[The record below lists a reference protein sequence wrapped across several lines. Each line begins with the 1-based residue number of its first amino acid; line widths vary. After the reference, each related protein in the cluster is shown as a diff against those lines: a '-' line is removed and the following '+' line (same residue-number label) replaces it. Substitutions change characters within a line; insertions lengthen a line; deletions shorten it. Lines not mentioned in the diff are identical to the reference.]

1 MRLIANKPCSFG
13 GKKFY
18 IGNEIPENLVA
29 DARLQEKMGVITIVN
44 DNMGV
49 ADKQSAT
56 LFTQE
61 QVDKMLAEA
70 IEEAVNNTITE
81 MKQKQKEL
89 QEALQQSA
97 AERKEVD
104 SEILMETVIIDI
116 VIDSDGENEQHM
128 TVWAKSEEIQQ
139 VFSIMQLNAD
149 EGAKAIADV
158 KSENVLI
165 LLHAADSRKTVKNAA
180 KEQADKLFSI
190 KAASSESTSSNEA
203 TGTNTEGVDT

>member
-104 SEILMETVIIDI
+104 SETLMETVMIDI

-190 KAASSESTSSNEA
+190 KAASNESTSGNKA

>member
-1 MRLIANKPCSFG
+1 
-13 GKKFY
+13 
-18 IGNEIPENLVA
+18 
-29 DARLQEKMGVITIVN
+29 MGVITIVN
-44 DNMGV
+44 DSMGV

-81 MKQKQKEL
+81 MEQKQKEL

-104 SEILMETVIIDI
+104 SETLMETVMIDI
-116 VIDSDGENEQHM
+116 VIDSDRENEQHM
-128 TVWAKSEEIQQ
+128 TVLAKSEEIQQ
-139 VFSIMQLNAD
+139 VFSIMQLNVD

-190 KAASSESTSSNEA
+190 KAASNESTSGNKA

>member
-13 GKKFY
+13 GRKFY

-29 DARLQEKMGVITIVN
+29 DAKLQEKMGVITIVN

-49 ADKQSAT
+49 SGEQSGT

-81 MKQKQKEL
+81 MEQKQKEL
-89 QEALQQSA
+89 QEVLQQSIT
-97 AERKEVD
+97 ERKEVD
-104 SEILMETVIIDI
+104 SEILMETVMIDI

-139 VFSIMQLNAD
+139 VFSIMQLNVD
-149 EGAKAIADV
+149 EGVKAIADV

-180 KEQADKLFSI
+180 KEQADKLFSRTV
-190 KAASSESTSSNEA
+190 SNESTSSNEA
-203 TGTNTEGVDT
+203 TGTNAEGVDT

>member
-104 SEILMETVIIDI
+104 SEILMETVMIDI

-128 TVWAKSEEIQQ
+128 TVLAKSEEIQQ
-139 VFSIMQLNAD
+139 VFSIMQLNVD

-180 KEQADKLFSI
+180 KEQADKLFSRT
-190 KAASSESTSSNEA
+190 ASNESTSGNKA

>member
-49 ADKQSAT
+49 SGGQSGT

-81 MKQKQKEL
+81 MEQKQKEL
-89 QEALQQSA
+89 QEVLQQSA

>member
-97 AERKEVD
+97 AERKEID
-104 SEILMETVIIDI
+104 SKALMETVIIDI

-128 TVWAKSEEIQQ
+128 TVLAKSEEIQQ
-139 VFSIMQLNAD
+139 VFSIMQLNVD
-149 EGAKAIADV
+149 EGAKAIADI

-180 KEQADKLFSI
+180 KEQADKLFSRTT
-190 KAASSESTSSNEA
+190 SNESTSSNEA

>member
-29 DARLQEKMGVITIVN
+29 DARLQEKMGVITMVN

-49 ADKQSAT
+49 SGGQSGT

-89 QEALQQSA
+89 QEVLQQSA
-97 AERKEVD
+97 AELKEVD
-104 SEILMETVIIDI
+104 SEILMETVMIDI

-190 KAASSESTSSNEA
+190 KAASSESISSNEA

>member
-49 ADKQSAT
+49 SGGQSGT

-81 MKQKQKEL
+81 MEQKQKEL
-89 QEALQQSA
+89 QEVLQQSA
-97 AERKEVD
+97 AELKEVD
-104 SEILMETVIIDI
+104 SEILMETVMIDI
-116 VIDSDGENEQHM
+116 VIDSDKEHEQHM
-128 TVWAKSEEIQQ
+128 TVLAKSEEIQQ
-139 VFSIMQLNAD
+139 VFSIMQLNVD

>member
-1 MRLIANKPCSFG
+1 MRLIANKPCRFG

-190 KAASSESTSSNEA
+190 KAASSESISSNEA

>member
-49 ADKQSAT
+49 SGGQSGT

-89 QEALQQSA
+89 QEVLQQSA

-190 KAASSESTSSNEA
+190 KAASSESISSNEA

>member
-1 MRLIANKPCSFG
+1 MRLIANKPCSFV
-13 GKKFY
+13 GKKCY

-49 ADKQSAT
+49 SGGQSGT

-89 QEALQQSA
+89 QEVLQQSA
-97 AERKEVD
+97 AELKEVD

-190 KAASSESTSSNEA
+190 KAASSESISSNEA

>member
-49 ADKQSAT
+49 SGGQSGT

-89 QEALQQSA
+89 QEVLQQSA
-97 AERKEVD
+97 AELKEVD
-104 SEILMETVIIDI
+104 SEILMETVMIDI

-180 KEQADKLFSI
+180 KEQAAMKPQEPIQRELI
-190 KAASSESTSSNEA
+190 PNGK
-203 TGTNTEGVDT
+203 GYIHI

>member
-49 ADKQSAT
+49 SGGQSGT

-81 MKQKQKEL
+81 MEQKQKEL

-97 AERKEVD
+97 AELKEVD
-104 SEILMETVIIDI
+104 SEILMETVMIDI

>member
-81 MKQKQKEL
+81 MKQEQKEL

-190 KAASSESTSSNEA
+190 KAASSESISSNEA

>member
-89 QEALQQSA
+89 QEVLQQSA
-97 AERKEVD
+97 AELKEVD
-104 SEILMETVIIDI
+104 SEILMETVMIDI

-190 KAASSESTSSNEA
+190 KAASSESISSNEA

>member
-44 DNMGV
+44 DSMGV

-104 SEILMETVIIDI
+104 SEILMETVMIDI

-190 KAASSESTSSNEA
+190 KAASSESISSNEA

>member
-49 ADKQSAT
+49 SGGQSGT

-89 QEALQQSA
+89 QEVLQQSA
-97 AERKEVD
+97 AELKEVD

-190 KAASSESTSSNEA
+190 KAASSESISSNEA

>member
-13 GKKFY
+13 GRKFY

-49 ADKQSAT
+49 SGGQSGT

-61 QVDKMLAEA
+61 QVNKMLAEA
-70 IEEAVNNTITE
+70 IEEAINNTITE
-81 MKQKQKEL
+81 MEQKQKEL
-89 QEALQQSA
+89 QEVLQQSA
-97 AERKEVD
+97 AELKEVD
-104 SEILMETVIIDI
+104 SEILMETVMIDI

-128 TVWAKSEEIQQ
+128 KVWAKSEEIQQ
-139 VFSIMQLNAD
+139 VFSIMQLNID
-149 EGAKAIADV
+149 EGATAIADV

-165 LLHAADSRKTVKNAA
+165 LLHAADSRKTIKNAVE
-180 KEQADKLFSI
+180 EQADKLFSI
-190 KAASSESTSSNEA
+190 KAASNESTSGSEA

>member
-97 AERKEVD
+97 AELKEVD
-104 SEILMETVIIDI
+104 SEILMETVMIDI

-190 KAASSESTSSNEA
+190 KAASSESISSNEA